1 MASQENRFLDV
12 AGTQRLWGNVVQKIA
27 SGVEVERERA
37 EAQELYLEE
46 KIDKVSGEFVN
57 YYDKAEIDTQLEAQ
71 KNTNEKNYVTKTV
84 FQQHEESNIAS
95 FLATEKAVKELKDA
109 VAALNKDGEANVIEI
124 IKVNNVALVP
134 DEQLAVNI
142 TIPVAISE
150 LEGHSLLV
158 EQITALQDKDK
169 TIDEAIVEI
178 RNLNSKTNEAIVT
191 VQNEVDVLSEKVA
204 NNTQAIVAAEEKAQT
219 ALDASIL
226 IAKEQEALTDNLNL
240 EKASREEEDKNL
252 LSLINLNAGKIV
264 AIENKIGE
272 LPEDKTIIEIINE
285 ISLKGYDDTEIRNL
299 IATEEQRA
307 KTAEEENLNKINQNS
322 ENIIAITNKLDIG
335 DKTVTQYVED
345 SFANLEFGLATT
357 EKPGLVKASEEIS
370 VGEDGSLGVGYIS
383 TDKLIQGLRRLILD
397 GGD

>member
-12 AGTQRLWGNVVQKIA
+12 AGIKRLWSNVVQKI
-27 SGVEVERERA
+27 SSSVEVERERA

-57 YYDKAEIDTQLEAQ
+57 YYDKAEINTQLEAQ
-71 KNTNEKNYVTKTV
+71 KNTNEKNYVTKTI
-84 FQQHEESNIAS
+84 FQQHEESNTAS

-109 VAALNKDGEANVIEI
+109 VAALNKEGQANVIEI

-178 RNLNSKTNEAIVT
+178 RNLNNKTNETIAT
-191 VQNEVDVLSEKVA
+191 VQDEVNVLSEKVE
-204 NNTQAIVAAEEKAQT
+204 NNIQAIVAVEEKAQA
-219 ALDASIL
+219 ALDASII

-240 EKASREEEDKNL
+240 EKAAREEEDKNL

-272 LPEDKTIIEIINE
+272 LPEDKTVIEIINE
-285 ISLKGYDDTEIRNL
+285 ISLKGYDDTEIRKL
-299 IATEEQRA
+299 IAAEEQRA

-322 ENIIAITNKLDIG
+322 ENIVAIINKLDIG

-345 SFANLEFGLATT
+345 SFANLEFGLATA
-357 EKPGLVKASEEIS
+357 ERPGLVKASKEVS
-370 VGEDGSLGVGYIS
+370 VGEDGSLGVGYVS
-383 TDKLIQGLRRLILD
+383 TDKLVQGLKRLILD

>member
-12 AGTQRLWGNVVQKIA
+12 AGIKRLWSNVVQKI
-27 SGVEVERERA
+27 SSSVEVERERA

-57 YYDKAEIDTQLEAQ
+57 YYDKAEINTQLEAQ
-71 KNTNEKNYVTKTV
+71 KNTNEKNYVTKTI
-84 FQQHEESNIAS
+84 FQQHEESNTAS

-109 VAALNKDGEANVIEI
+109 VAALNKEGQANVIEI

-178 RNLNSKTNEAIVT
+178 RNLNNKTNETIAT
-191 VQNEVDVLSEKVA
+191 VQDEVNVLSEKVE
-204 NNTQAIVAAEEKAQT
+204 NNIQAIVAVEEKAQA
-219 ALDASIL
+219 ALDASII

-240 EKASREEEDKNL
+240 EKAAREEEDKNL

-272 LPEDKTIIEIINE
+272 LPEDKTVIEIINE
-285 ISLKGYDDTEIRNL
+285 ISLKGYDDTEIRKL
-299 IATEEQRA
+299 IAAEEQRA

-322 ENIIAITNKLDIG
+322 ENIVAIINKLDIG

-345 SFANLEFGLATT
+345 SFANLEFGLATA
-357 EKPGLVKASEEIS
+357 ERPGLVKASKEIS
-370 VGEDGSLGVGYIS
+370 VGEDGSLGVGYVS
-383 TDKLIQGLRRLILD
+383 TDKLVQGLKRLILD

>member
-12 AGTQRLWGNVVQKIA
+12 AGIKRLWSNVVQKI
-27 SGVEVERERA
+27 SSSVEVERERA

-57 YYDKAEIDTQLEAQ
+57 YYDKAEINTQLEAQ
-71 KNTNEKNYVTKTV
+71 KNTNEKNYVTKTI
-84 FQQHEESNIAS
+84 FQQHEESNTAS

-109 VAALNKDGEANVIEI
+109 VAALNKEGQANVIEI

-178 RNLNSKTNEAIVT
+178 RNLNNKTNETIAT
-191 VQNEVDVLSEKVA
+191 VQDEVNVLSEKVE
-204 NNTQAIVAAEEKAQT
+204 NNIQAIVAVDEKAQA
-219 ALDASIL
+219 ALDASII

-240 EKASREEEDKNL
+240 EKAAREEEDKNL

-272 LPEDKTIIEIINE
+272 LPEDKTVIEIINE
-285 ISLKGYDDTEIRNL
+285 ISLKGYDDTEIRKL
-299 IATEEQRA
+299 IAAEEQRA

-322 ENIIAITNKLDIG
+322 ENIVAIINKLDIG

-345 SFANLEFGLATT
+345 SFANLEFGLATA
-357 EKPGLVKASEEIS
+357 ERPGLVKASKEIS
-370 VGEDGSLGVGYIS
+370 VGEDGSLGVGYVS
-383 TDKLIQGLRRLILD
+383 TDKLVQGLKRLILD